1 MSDDSEKLNNSGS
14 LSHLNN
20 VHRKIV
26 DSIHQTQVEMQV
38 SVYKPIVEARVNALL
53 MIEDSMNFYQYNID
67 IKPGE
72 VTHFAMS
79 YLVKILNTLLK
90 HNKDLYKEISK

>member
-1 MSDDSEKLNNSGS
+1 
-14 LSHLNN
+14 
-20 VHRKIV
+20 
-26 DSIHQTQVEMQV
+26 
-38 SVYKPIVEARVNALL
+38 

-90 HNKDLYKEISK
+90 HNKDLYKEISKQLKRATTRFLGADKMSTTGQKLIEKESCEKIVEMFNDHCRSS